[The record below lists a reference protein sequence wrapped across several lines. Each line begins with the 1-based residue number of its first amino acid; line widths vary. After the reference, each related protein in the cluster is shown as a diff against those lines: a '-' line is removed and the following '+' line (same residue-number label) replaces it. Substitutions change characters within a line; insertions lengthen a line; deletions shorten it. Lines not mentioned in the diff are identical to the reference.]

1 MRRKTFDAL
10 ATSIGLVLAVIL
22 LAAGGLLLWGHS
34 FVNSEVSQPAL
45 GPEDRLPGQ
54 REPGHQGS

>member
-22 LAAGGLLLWGHS
+22 LAAGGRCCGATRS
-34 FVNSEVSQPAL
+34 
-45 GPEDRLPGQ
+45 
-54 REPGHQGS
+54 